1 MGWSSKYSS
10 PIWSPRILREDWG
23 LLQDGE
29 EVREEAW
36 GSRRYVRTW
45 GGFEFNKRMVGRVL
59 GRTFWIGVAVDW
71 FVWFVL
77 SWVVWVGLFRCMVA
91 WFDLVGFL
99 LALRSASTT
108 QWLQWRLGLLLVTDA
123 WGNPPW
129 LFHWGGSCYPKWPQ
143 LRRKRVMYYC
153 TKGDLSIF
161 IFLGI
166 HVIVHHCSMW
176 VVWPAR
182 LLGGEFPQRSSY
194 SDPLG
199 YELLLGGGF
208 K

>member
-45 GGFEFNKRMVGRVL
+45 GGFELNKRMVGRVL
-59 GRTFWIGVAVDW
+59 RQTFWIGVAVDW

-91 WFDLVGFL
+91 WSDLVGFL
-99 LALRSASTT
+99 LALRSASTK
-108 QWLQWRLGLLLVTDA
+108 QWLQWHLGLMLVTDA
-123 WGNPPW
+123 WGNPRGCFIGEEVVT
-129 LFHWGGSCYPKWPQ
+129 LNGPQ
-143 LRRKRVMYYC
+143 LRRKRVMNHC

-161 IFLGI
+161 IFFGDTC
-166 HVIVHHCSMW
+166 HCSCGSFVPHALW
-176 VVWPAR
+176 E
-182 LLGGEFPQRSSY
+182 GSFPNEISAMFRAIRT
-194 SDPLG
+194 L
-199 YELLLGGGF
+199 
-208 K
+208 